1 MKRRYGII
9 LTGALLLGGS
19 GALAQTDQFETRTV
33 PPVGYGA
40 NGELIQMCNET
51 HLLAAKQTCE
61 SKIRSYENTIRDF
74 ERRKA
79 RGNTDATAR
88 QLQWLRG
95 LQHDLTEYRK
105 ACAKIEDGL
114 RQVRAHPETRCDSM
128 GSKYD

>member
-1 MKRRYGII
+1 MRRFWTALAGA
-9 LTGALLLGGS
+9 ALLGS
-19 GALAQTDQFETRTV
+19 AAARAQTDQFDTDSV

-40 NGELIQMCNET
+40 HGELIQMCNEA

-61 SKIRSYENTIRDF
+61 TKIRYYEDTMRDF
-74 ERRKA
+74 DRRKA

-105 ACAKIEDGL
+105 ACDAIDDGL
-114 RQVRAHPETRCDSM
+114 RDLRAHPETRCDSVNE
-128 GSKYD
+128 KYR